1 MKYAIISDIH
11 GNMPALEAVL
21 KDAKKIGVNEYIFLG
36 DYCLSSPFPNEVVN
50 TIKDMSHA
58 HVVRG
63 NEEDYFEN
71 ILNQDENAWINGQ
84 YSTLYW
90 GYNAMT
96 KDNLNYLSNL
106 PKELNIQD
114 SGASIRSFHSSK
126 TYFNGTKTEEF
137 TNNNYSKNYR
147 NKPFTREEYINII
160 NNTLSTDDNLKSV
173 LGRIP
178 DGIYTFGHTH
188 VQWYLQI
195 ENKLL
200 INPGSCGLSLDC
212 LPGASYTIIDISNS
226 NWQVLE
232 RRVQYDIEKAI
243 DNLLKSELYQKAK
256 VMSSIVIDELR
267 TGLSQIHAFFV
278 FIKDYANEIND
289 TVRPY
294 SQETWNNAYKIWQTK
309 KHDFINV
316 LAQRRIEN

>member
-21 KDAKKIGVNEYIFLG
+21 QDAKKIGVDEYIFLG
-36 DYCLSSPFPNEVVN
+36 DYCLSWPFPNEVVN
-50 TIKDMSHA
+50 TIKDTTHA
-58 HVVRG
+58 HMVGG
-63 NEEDYFEN
+63 NEEDYFHN
-71 ILNQDENAWINGQ
+71 ILTQEENAWINGQ

-106 PKELNIQD
+106 PKELNVQD
-114 SGASIRSFHSSK
+114 SHASIRAFHCSN

-137 TNNNYSKNYR
+137 TNKNYSMNYG
-147 NKPFTREEYINII
+147 KKTFTHEEYINII
-160 NNTLSTDDNLKSV
+160 NNTLSNDHNLKRV
-173 LGRIP
+173 LTKIP

-188 VQWYLQI
+188 VQWHFQI

-200 INPGSCGLSLDC
+200 INPGSCGLPLDC
-212 LPGASYTIIDISNS
+212 LPGAPYTIIDISNI
-226 NWQVLE
+226 NWKVLE
-232 RRVQYDIEKAI
+232 RRVQYDIEKTV

-267 TGLSQIHAFFV
+267 TGLSQIHDFFEFV
-278 FIKDYANEIND
+278 NDYANEIND

-294 SQETWNNAYKIWQTK
+294 SQGTWTNAYEIWQSK
-309 KHDFINV
+309 KHY
-316 LAQRRIEN
+316 

>member
-21 KDAKKIGVNEYIFLG
+21 EDAKKMGVDEYIFLG
-36 DYCLSSPFPNEVVN
+36 DYCLCSPFPNEVVN
-50 TIKDMSHA
+50 TIRNMA
-58 HVVRG
+58 HTHIVGG
-63 NEEDYFEN
+63 NEEDYFDT
-71 ILNQDENAWINGQ
+71 IINQEENAWVNGQ
-84 YSTLYW
+84 YSTLHW

-114 SGASIRSFHSSK
+114 SSASIRGFHYSK
-126 TYFNGTKTEEF
+126 TYFNGTKVEEF

-147 NKPFTREEYINII
+147 KKTFTREEYINTI
-160 NNTLSTDDNLKSV
+160 NNTLSNDDNLKQV
-173 LGRIP
+173 LTKIP

-188 VQWYLQI
+188 VQWHMQI

-200 INPGSCGLSLDC
+200 INPGSCGLPLDC
-212 LPGASYTIIDISNS
+212 FPGASYTILHISNN

-256 VMSSIVIDELR
+256 VMSSIVIDQLR
-267 TGLSQIHAFFV
+267 TGLSQIHGFFE
-278 FIKDYANEIND
+278 FINDYSNEIND
-289 TVRPY
+289 TIRPY
-294 SQETWNNAYKIWQTK
+294 SQETWNNAYEIWQTK
-309 KHDFINV
+309 KHDFV
-316 LAQRRIEN
+316 